1 MTSPPDPLHPVPLQ
15 PALRQLQATFDA
27 MPPVAAMQ
35 VRVGDY
41 RDAMLTVDAP
51 LAANVND
58 KGNAFGGSLCSVMT
72 LAAWAWVTLQLR
84 LAGHEAD
91 VYVADSQ
98 IRYLHPVYED
108 LHARAGAA
116 PGADWDGF
124 LATFRQRGKARIAMV
139 SRLLTADGTVAAE
152 LDGRFVAKARR

>member
-1 MTSPPDPLHPVPLQ
+1 MTSPQISLPQ
-15 PALRQLQATFDA
+15 ALRQLQATFDA

-41 RDAMLTVDAP
+41 REQRLAVDAP

-98 IRYLHPVYED
+98 VRYLRPVYED
-108 LHARAGAA
+108 LHAEAGAG
-116 PGADWDGF
+116 PGADWEGF

-139 SRLLTADGTVAAE
+139 SRLLPGGQPAAAE
-152 LDGRFVAKARR
+152 LDGRFVAMARR